1 MRISDSPV
9 PHRCSG
15 FTLIE
20 MIIIILVLS
29 LALTGVTLLIN
40 RAVQQSPEALV
51 QTRAMELAQSY
62 LDEILHKR
70 YDEQTGQG
78 GTPRCDSTDNAAQ
91 PCSNT
96 LGSEEGARNAFDDV
110 DDYHGLDDQP
120 PVTATGTNFDFY
132 ISYRV
137 QVSVNYAGNELGLA
151 GNRGAKRITVSVT
164 TPLGNV
170 IPVSAYRVNF

>member
-1 MRISDSPV
+1 MRV
-9 PHRCSG
+9 ERYRG

-78 GTPRCDSTDNAAQ
+78 GTPRCDSTDNATQA
-91 PCSNT
+91 CSNT
-96 LGSEEGARNAFDDV
+96 LGNEEGGLRRNFDDV
-110 DDYHGLDDQP
+110 DDYHDLDDQP
-120 PVTATGTNFDFY
+120 PVTASGTNFDFY
-132 ISYRV
+132 ASYRV
-137 QVSVNYAGNELGLA
+137 QVSVSYAGNELGLA
-151 GNRGAKRITVSVT
+151 SNRGAKRITVSVT